1 MCINYLDRFL
11 PVEISDLIYK
21 KLHNSLMAEICE
33 TINHKIVFT
42 CLLDYDLQPYRIS
55 FLICEGQNYYQ
66 MLGDNL
72 WY

>member
-1 MCINYLDRFL
+1 MTINYLDRFL

-21 KLHNSLMAEICE
+21 KLHQSLMADISN
-33 TINHKIVFT
+33 TINHKIVWT
-42 CLLDYDLQPYRIS
+42 CLLDDNFEPYRIS
-55 FLICEGQNYYQ
+55 FLICEGSNYYE

>member
-1 MCINYLDRFL
+1 MVINYLDRHL
-11 PVEISDLIYK
+11 PMELSDMIYK
-21 KLHNSLMAEICE
+21 KLHNSLMADICQ

-66 MLGDNL
+66 MLGDDL

>member
-1 MCINYLDRFL
+1 MTINYLDRFL

-21 KLHNSLMAEICE
+21 KLHQSLMADICE
-33 TINHKIVFT
+33 TINHKIVWT
-42 CLLDYDLQPYRIS
+42 CLLDDNFEPYRIS
-55 FLICEGQNYYQ
+55 FLICEGSNYYE